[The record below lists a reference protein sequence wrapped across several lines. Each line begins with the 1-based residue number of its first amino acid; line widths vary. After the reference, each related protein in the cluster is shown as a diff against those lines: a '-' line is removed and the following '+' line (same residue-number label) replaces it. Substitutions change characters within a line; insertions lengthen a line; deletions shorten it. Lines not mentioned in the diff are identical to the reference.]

1 MNSYILKDLERLKEE
16 NLLEVPL
23 KQNHKN
29 NTTTQQQQQQTRCEV
44 SFPSNGILNLNF

>member
-23 KQNHKN
+23 KQNHK
-29 NTTTQQQQQQTRCEV
+29 TTQQHNNNNNKPDVRLVFLQME
-44 SFPSNGILNLNF
+44 F